1 MLELSIPD
9 SVKQSADL
17 QTFVCI
23 EGTEEQR
30 AFCAFFIAASAKMS
44 LNAKQFL
51 STCGGLREMIVAGI
65 LIDEE
70 ALPALYN
77 SPLRE
82 KLEAMEA
89 MMMFRIDRQIVIAMA
104 CFCFD
109 IDNDHQF
116 IAELN
121 EAMDSEWARL
131 MMQTLMGPDVKVSIV

>member
-1 MLELSIPD
+1 MLELRIPA

-17 QTFVCI
+17 QTFACI

-30 AFCAFFIAASAKMS
+30 AFCTFLVAASAEMS

-51 STCGGLREMIVAGI
+51 SVCRGLRELISAGI

-70 ALPALYN
+70 AQPAVYN

-82 KLEAMEA
+82 KLAAMETA
-89 MMMFRIDRQIVIAMA
+89 LFGIDRQMVIAMA

-109 IDNDHQF
+109 INDDHQF

-121 EAMDSEWARL
+121 DAMDSEWARL
-131 MMQTLMGPDVKVSIV
+131 MMQTIMGPDVEVSIV